1 MKATDILS
9 YAFSAIKLRK
19 LRAALTTLGVTIGIA
34 AIVALLAFSG
44 GLETAITSQLQK
56 GLATDVLIVS
66 TQSVRLGVFG
76 QGGSEFDLFVNDTDV
91 IEGIEGVKAAAAI
104 VQTSCEIKIGD
115 RTARLNIIGIDFSSY
130 ASVYSNTFVAE
141 TGEIPLSPDNDAVVI
156 GSRIRDPWR
165 NGTILCEV
173 NGTIDFIYSVRSGNM
188 FTNKTY
194 TGTVVAVLAEIGGFG
209 LGGGPSDLG
218 IYIPVAKSQEFF
230 GNDKAN
236 TIVVQLANS
245 DETTIDSVTE
255 AIENAYSSFG
265 SVSVISSTAMLG
277 LVSST
282 FSTVELFLAGIAGI
296 SLLVAGVGIM
306 NIMIVSLMERTREI
320 GILKAL
326 GMKNRVVLAIFL
338 SESAIIGLLGAV
350 IGVASGW
357 GLANLVSVLIAR
369 GVGFGGFGLGGGIS
383 QTSGGVTITPVLTP
397 TVLLGAFTFGLL
409 ISVVFALY
417 PAWRA
422 SKLEPVEALRY
433 E

>member
-1 MKATDILS
+1 MKATDVFS

-44 GLETAITSQLQK
+44 GLETTITSQLQK

-66 TQSVRLGVFG
+66 TQSAGLGAFG
-76 QGGSEFDLFVNDTDV
+76 QGASQFDLLVNDTYV
-91 IEGIEGVKAAAAI
+91 IEGIEGVKAASAI

-115 RTARLNIIGIDFSSY
+115 RTARLNIIGIDFSRYS
-130 ASVYSNTFVAE
+130 SVYSNTFVAE
-141 TGEIPLSPDNDAVVI
+141 TGEIPLNPDNEAIVI
-156 GSRIRDPWR
+156 GARIHDPWR
-165 NGTILCEV
+165 NGTILCDV
-173 NGTIDFIYSVRSGNM
+173 NDTIDVTYTVRFGNM
-188 FTNKTY
+188 LINKTY

-218 IYIPVAKSQEFF
+218 VYIPVAKAQEFF
-230 GNDKAN
+230 GNNKAN
-236 TIVVQLANS
+236 TIVVQLVNS
-245 DETTIDSVTE
+245 DQTTIDSVTA
-255 AIENAYSSFG
+255 AIKNVYSSLG
-265 SVSVISSTAMLG
+265 SVSVFSSTAMLD

-282 FSTVELFLAGIAGI
+282 FSTVELFLGGIAGI
-296 SLLVAGVGIM
+296 SLLVAGIGIM

-350 IGVASGW
+350 IGIASGW
-357 GLANLVSVLIAR
+357 GLANLVSVLIAS
-369 GVGFGGFGLGGGIS
+369 GVGFGGLGGGRIS

-397 TVLLGAFTFGLL
+397 TVLVGAFSFGLL